1 MREHLGDRES
11 VVRRFPARV
20 LLTDLRH
27 QPAQDRRR
35 GFEQV
40 EAGQLVVH
48 DHYPTMLSPPSTRRV
63 FPVIQYVAGWQSA
76 TRQCATSSGVVSLR
90 CGLRRFAISMNFS

>member
-1 MREHLGDRES
+1 MRQVREHLGDREP
-11 VVRRFPARV
+11 VVRRLPARV
-20 LLTDLRH
+20 ILADLRH

-48 DHYPTMLSPPSTRRV
+48 DHYPTMLSPPSTRKV
-63 FPVIQYVAGWQSA
+63 FLVIQ
-76 TRQCATSSGVVSLR
+76 
-90 CGLRRFAISMNFS
+90 